1 MILGVIPARGGS
13 SLKGKNIRLL
23 CGKPLIHW
31 IIDAALHSNID
42 HLVVSTDDDE
52 IADFADSYAGV
63 LTRWRPKEISGPD
76 SPSEAAVNDVIDTFG
91 LEPDKTILLQAT
103 TPTTSPRDINSL
115 INLLDKYDSA
125 FLAWETSSL
134 LWENGMPVNPSL
146 GRMRQQRMQLEE
158 AGIYAWN
165 GRVDSRF
172 TGNVGIHV
180 TEKGIDINDEIDFV
194 LAEALLN
201 SVRRT

>member
-13 SLKGKNIRLL
+13 SLKGKNIRPL

-42 HLVVSTDDDE
+42 HIVVSTDETDIWAAAWEAAAE
-52 IADFADSYAGV
+52 IGG
-63 LTRWRPKEISGPD
+63 TRFSIVRRPEELCGPD
-76 SPSEAAVNDVIDTFG
+76 SPSEAAVNHVIDCYG
-91 LEPDKTILLQAT
+91 EPDKTLLLQAT

-125 FLAWETSSL
+125 FLAWETSAL
-134 LWENGMPVNPSL
+134 LWENGMPVNHDPVC
-146 GRMRQQRMQLEE
+146 RKMRQQRMQLEE

-165 GRVDSRF
+165 GRVDNRS
-172 TGNVGIHV
+172 
-180 TEKGIDINDEIDFV
+180 
-194 LAEALLN
+194 
-201 SVRRT
+201 